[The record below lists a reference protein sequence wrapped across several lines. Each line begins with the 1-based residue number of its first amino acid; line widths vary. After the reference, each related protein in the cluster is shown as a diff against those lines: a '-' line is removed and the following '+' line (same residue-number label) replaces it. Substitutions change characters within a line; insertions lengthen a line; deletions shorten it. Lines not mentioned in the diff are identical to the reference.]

1 MRLRDFLKLHPMFP
15 VVILFSLAVSVT
27 SLYLDQHLIAYA
39 EFGLGILL
47 AILVYFA
54 EKKNFPEIS
63 GFIKTLLFS
72 GFKALLYQKRPNL
85 FYGFFSLTF
94 DVASLDFLPVRSILS
109 SVIKLKKRT
118 GSR

>member
-15 VVILFSLAVSVT
+15 VVILFSLAVSAT

-54 EKKNFPEIS
+54 EKKNF
-63 GFIKTLLFS
+63 
-72 GFKALLYQKRPNL
+72 N
-85 FYGFFSLTF
+85 
-94 DVASLDFLPVRSILS
+94 D
-109 SVIKLKKRT
+109 LKKTVEILNSHLVSNDDDRV
-118 GSR
+118 SSIPLPFVVCSSH